1 LRGGST
7 LRFYPINLNLKEKK
21 VLIVGAGKVAFRKFK
36 RLLQAKAQIKVV
48 SPEFSPK
55 FTPYFEQK
63 SDQYIFIE
71 RKFREDDLG
80 GIFLVFAATNDSQLN
95 ERIAFLSRNK
105 NILANISDAV
115 DISDFTVPAAVN
127 RGELLLTVSSG
138 SNLPALS
145 QNIRKKIEQEFGVEY
160 QILLEIMQKKR
171 SLIIAEID
179 EISVRK
185 KIFKELAS
193 DQFLNKIRM
202 IIDQFDLNLLN
213 IEETDKFINNKNN
226 LSENK
231 FKLLSDSIETEINKI
246 IAKLKDD

>member
-1 LRGGST
+1 
-7 LRFYPINLNLKEKK
+7 
-21 VLIVGAGKVAFRKFK
+21 
-36 RLLQAKAQIKVV
+36 
-48 SPEFSPK
+48 
-55 FTPYFEQK
+55 
-63 SDQYIFIE
+63 
-71 RKFREDDLG
+71 
-80 GIFLVFAATNDSQLN
+80 
-95 ERIAFLSRNK
+95 LSRNK

-213 IEETDKFINNKNN
+213 IEETDEFINNKNN
-226 LSENK
+226 LTENK